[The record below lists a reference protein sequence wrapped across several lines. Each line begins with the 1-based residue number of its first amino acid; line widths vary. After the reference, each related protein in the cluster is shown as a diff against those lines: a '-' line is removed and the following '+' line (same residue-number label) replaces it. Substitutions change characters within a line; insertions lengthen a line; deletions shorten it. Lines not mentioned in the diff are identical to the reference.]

1 MNVLLYESLKLCD
14 DFGKKFMMK
23 STEIMGQHPQFW
35 KLERQRGPWIG
46 LSEASVNRALPV
58 HFGSESARFF
68 WLV

>member
-1 MNVLLYESLKLCD
+1 MNVLLDESLKLWC

-46 LSEASVNRALPV
+46 LSEASAKSKHLPV
-58 HFGSESARFF
+58 HCSESAEM
-68 WLV
+68 LV